1 MILIEGN
8 FSIVGSSPDGDSIRF
23 MPNDLTAWNKLE
35 QRVHS
40 NKAGVTQLRLDAI
53 DSLETHFQPP
63 KSRIGS
69 KHQPPPY
76 AELAANRLLDLLGF
90 NCDTV
95 ERDEEWRV
103 LAAHP
108 ATVPGYILTNFADQY
123 GRSLALGFA
132 GRSGKPD
139 GSVVTA
145 DEKWVQQSVNFQLL
159 KEGLVYPIFYANQ
172 LMQIRQFLSV
182 AVAEA
187 RSTQAGLWSVDR
199 TTKGFSVTGYS
210 SLTEDAVIFPKLFR
224 RLMGYLSQHEGMGLA
239 GLTNYLTVNSDRLIL
254 AAEGTPTTMFD
265 LLQIEGQRIQLMQ
278 PIENLL
284 FMEK

>member
-23 MPNDLTAWNKLE
+23 LPNDLTAWNKLE

-90 NCDTV
+90 DCDTV

-103 LAAHP
+103 LSAHP

-132 GRSGKPD
+132 GRSGRPD
-139 GSVVTA
+139 GSIVTA
-145 DEKWVQQSVNFQLL
+145 NEKWVQQSVNFQLL

-172 LMQIRQFLSV
+172 LMEIRQFLSV

-187 RSTQAGLWSVDR
+187 RSTQAGLWSVDV
-199 TTKGFSVTGYS
+199 TTAGFDLTGYES
-210 SLTEDAVIFPKLFR
+210 ITRDAVIFPKLFR
-224 RLMGYLSQHEGMGLA
+224 RLMGYLSQHEGLGLSGLA
-239 GLTNYLTVNSDRLIL
+239 AYLTVNSDRLIL
-254 AAEGTPTTMFD
+254 ADRGTATTMWD
-265 LLQIEGQRIQLMQ
+265 LLKVEGHRIQLMQ

>member
-23 MPNDLTAWNKLE
+23 LPNDLTAWSKLE

-95 ERDEEWRV
+95 DRDEEWRV

-139 GSVVTA
+139 GSVVTV

-159 KEGLVYPIFYANQ
+159 KEGLVYPIFYNNQ
-172 LMQIRQFLSV
+172 LTQIRNFLSV

-187 RSTQAGLWSVDR
+187 RSAEAGLWAVDV
-199 TTKGFSVTGYS
+199 TTKGFVVTGYS
-210 SLTEDAVIFPKLFR
+210 CLTEDAVIFPKLFR
-224 RLMGYLSQHEGMGLA
+224 RLIGYLSQHEGMGLS
-239 GLTNYLTVNSDRLIL
+239 GLSDYLTVNSDRLIL